1 MEAEKPR
8 VKAELKEEQEGK
20 IEFFKATGEDSEPA
34 QRRAA
39 RSRGD

>member
-8 VKAELKEEQEGK
+8 VKAELKEEQERK
-20 IEFFKATGEDSEPA
+20 IEFFKATGEESEPA
-34 QRRAA
+34 QRRAT